1 MVSNHLSASSTVRP
15 IWPAV
20 IIAFS
25 VSALFISPRAFAQLK
40 DVAGSKDHATIK
52 RYEGSVI
59 LGYDFRK
66 FDEYVVLLGPV
77 KAGRI
82 STDLSP
88 TKSQKAEG
96 QVTRILYVAPEGRS
110 PLEVLRNYEQ
120 ELPKSGFNVLYQCSG
135 QECGT
140 DNLVGSVLSL

>member
-1 MVSNHLSASSTVRP
+1 MLSNHLSASSAVRP
-15 IWPAV
+15 MWPAV
-20 IIAFS
+20 MIAFS
-25 VSALFISPRAFAQLK
+25 ASVLCISPRAFAQPK

-52 RYEGSVI
+52 RYKGSVI
-59 LGYDFRK
+59 LGYDFKK

-82 STDLSP
+82 SNDLSP
-88 TKSQKAEG
+88 TKSQRVEG

-120 ELPKSGFNVLYQCSG
+120 ELTKSGYNILFQCSG
-135 QECGT
+135 KDCGT
-140 DNLVGSVLSL
+140 DYAGWSVLSL